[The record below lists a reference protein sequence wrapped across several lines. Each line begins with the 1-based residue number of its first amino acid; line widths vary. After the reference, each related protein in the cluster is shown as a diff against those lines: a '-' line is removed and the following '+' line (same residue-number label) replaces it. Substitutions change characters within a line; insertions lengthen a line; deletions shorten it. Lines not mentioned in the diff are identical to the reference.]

1 MIAATALLAVLVQAS
16 PSPWPSPSPS
26 ASPSPS
32 PSPWTSP
39 SPAPSAVAPPRPAIQ
54 GDFAGADGV
63 RLAHRRVGTGAKVVV
78 FLSGGAGMSLANAAP
93 LEALA
98 GTARSVVFYDQ
109 RGSGLADPVSDPEL
123 LSLDHHVRDLEALR
137 LHLSVQRMA
146 LIGHGAG
153 APIAAEYAADHPA
166 HVERLVLLHPG
177 SLEDSDLPATVERL
191 TAPALVIDGM
201 RSNASLT
208 SSREWAGMLPNARL
222 LLVPRA
228 GGDVLADQPARVTA
242 ALKQFLAGRHPP
254 GSEVVPGPDA
264 H

>member
-1 MIAATALLAVLVQAS
+1 MSST
-16 PSPWPSPSPS
+16 
-26 ASPSPS
+26 
-32 PSPWTSP
+32 TSGP
-39 SPAPSAVAPPRPAIQ
+39 I
-54 GDFAGADGV
+54 
-63 RLAHRRVGTGAKVVV
+63 
-78 FLSGGAGMSLANAAP
+78 
-93 LEALA
+93 EALA
-98 GTARSVVFYDQ
+98 GTDRTVVFYDQ
-109 RGSGLADPVSDPEL
+109 RGSGLADPITDPEL

-137 LHLSVQRMA
+137 LHLSAQRMT
-146 LIGHGAG
+146 LVGHGAG
-153 APIAAEYAADHPA
+153 APIAAEYAADHPD

-228 GGDVLADQPARVTA
+228 GGDVLAEQPARVTT
-242 ALKQFLAGRHPP
+242 ALKQFLAGRHPT